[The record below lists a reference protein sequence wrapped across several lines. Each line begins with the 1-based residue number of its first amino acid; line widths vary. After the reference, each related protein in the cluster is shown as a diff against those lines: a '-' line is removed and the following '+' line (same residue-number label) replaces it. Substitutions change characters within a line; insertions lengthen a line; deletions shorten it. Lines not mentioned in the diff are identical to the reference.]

1 MGTLPNILTKFKT
14 KIMFKSN
21 YKADHSRFGEV
32 LREEME
38 RHGIKGNALAFSAEM
53 HKQRI
58 YDI

>member
-1 MGTLPNILTKFKT
+1 
-14 KIMFKSN
+14 MFKSN